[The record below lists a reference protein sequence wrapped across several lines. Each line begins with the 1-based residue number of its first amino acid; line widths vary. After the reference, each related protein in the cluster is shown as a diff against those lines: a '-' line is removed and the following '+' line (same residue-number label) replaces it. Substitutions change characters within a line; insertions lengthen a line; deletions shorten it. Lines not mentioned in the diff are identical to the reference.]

1 MVMTKKDYK
10 IIADCLNKEAE
21 AVYSYDSN
29 DNMSRW
35 LKASAVLEVRNRLA
49 LDLSKTNP
57 NYNKEI
63 FFKATSKVDEVEA
76 KLYNEE
82 N

>member
-1 MVMTKKDYK
+1 MVMTRKDYK

-35 LKASAVLEVRNRLA
+35 LKAGAVQSLRNSLA
-49 LDLSKTNP
+49 WELSGTNP
-57 NYNKEI
+57 NYNKDK
-63 FFKATSKVDEVEA
+63 FFEATRKVDEIER
-76 KLYNEE
+76 KLFNEE
-82 N
+82 D

>member
-1 MVMTKKDYK
+1 MVMTRKDYK